1 MINMF
6 ERLINDDAWTRPRD
20 VSVFKRLL
28 GSVPVQILDVG
39 ARGGLQR
46 RWRPFADV
54 LDAVGFEPDPDE
66 FKRLSATGNNGRR
79 FLPYALGGA
88 HQRLQFHVC
97 ESPGCSS
104 LYPPNEEFAGRFSD
118 TIRSMMS
125 LKSVAEFE
133 VVPLDE
139 VAVRER
145 LQPDCLKVD
154 VQGAELD
161 VLRGGTSVLK
171 NLKLIE
177 LEVEFNYQ
185 YKGQALF
192 SEIDLFLRKHGY
204 ALLGLRRSFWR
215 HRESVDRG
223 KTAGGGHLVHGD
235 VLYYNAAELEPTKPL
250 TTRDLAAWL
259 LLLGAYRQ
267 SDFVLHLLEAHPAS
281 RSLSDTD
288 NRLIQRT
295 LIVQPT
301 AARRLVRAL
310 LAPIVKDVGH
320 VGMRQWIDSLRTTP
334 AEDWHDPDF
343 F

>member
-1 MINMF
+1 MF
-6 ERLINDDAWTRPRD
+6 QLLINDGAWTRPRD

-28 GSVPVQILDVG
+28 GDQPVQILDVG
-39 ARGGLQR
+39 ARGGLQA

-66 FKRLSATGNNGRR
+66 FKRLSATGNRGRR

-88 HQRLQFHVC
+88 HQRLRFHVC

-125 LKSVAEFE
+125 LKGVAEFE

-139 VAVRER
+139 VAAREHLR
-145 LQPDCLKVD
+145 PDCLKVD

-161 VLRGGTSVLK
+161 VLRGGASVLQ

-192 SEIDLFLRKHGY
+192 SEIDLYLRQHGF
-204 ALLGLRRSFWR
+204 ALLGLRRSYWR

-223 KTAGGGHLVHGD
+223 KSAGGGHLVHGD
-235 VLYYNAAELEPTKPL
+235 VLYYNAAGLEAAKPL
-250 TTRDLAAWL
+250 SARDLAAWL

-267 SDFVLHLLEAHPAS
+267 SDFVLHVLETHPTS
-281 RSLSDTD
+281 RTLSEAD
-288 NRLIQRT
+288 RRRIQET

-301 AARRLVRAL
+301 TAQRVLRTL
-310 LAPIVKDVGH
+310 LAPILNDVGH
-320 VGMRQWIDSLRTTP
+320 VGMRQWVDSLRRTP

>member
-1 MINMF
+1 
-6 ERLINDDAWTRPRD
+6 
-20 VSVFKRLL
+20 
-28 GSVPVQILDVG
+28 
-39 ARGGLQR
+39 
-46 RWRPFADV
+46 
-54 LDAVGFEPDPDE
+54 
-66 FKRLSATGNNGRR
+66 
-79 FLPYALGGA
+79 
-88 HQRLQFHVC
+88 
-97 ESPGCSS
+97 
-104 LYPPNEEFAGRFSD
+104 
-118 TIRSMMS
+118 
-125 LKSVAEFE
+125 
-133 VVPLDE
+133 
-139 VAVRER
+139 
-145 LQPDCLKVD
+145 VD

-310 LAPIVKDVGH
+310 LAPIVNDVGH
-320 VGMRQWIDSLRTTP
+320 VGCGNGSIPYGRHRPRTGMIPTFSDVTHVHACLHPEGRRRHEMSVRDFSLRFYWKAQSVMVPGLQYAQTLYEHVLWQVTTGRGAWLELGCGHQVLP
-334 AEDWHDPDF
+334 HGEACRKSTW
-343 F
+343 

>member
-1 MINMF
+1 MF
-6 ERLINDDAWTRPRD
+6 KRLIRGDDAWTRPRD

-28 GSVPVQILDVG
+28 GDAPVQILDVG
-39 ARGGLQR
+39 ARGGLHQR
-46 RWRPFADV
+46 WTPFADV

-66 FKRLSATGNNGRR
+66 FRRLSSAPPSGGRRR

-88 HQRLQFHVC
+88 HERLNFHVC
-97 ESPGCSS
+97 TSPGCSS
-104 LYPPNEEFAGRFSD
+104 LYPPNDEFVARFSD
-118 TIRSMMS
+118 DIRKRMS
-125 LKSVAEFE
+125 LKSIEQFD

-139 VAVRER
+139 VSVREKLR
-145 LQPDCLKVD
+145 PDCLKVD

-161 VLRGGTSVLK
+161 VLRGGTTVLK

-223 KTAGGGHLVHGD
+223 KSAGGGHLVHGD
-235 VLYYNAAELEPTKPL
+235 VLYYNAAGLDAVKPL
-250 TTRDLAAWL
+250 TMRDLTAWL

-267 SDFVLHLLEAHPAS
+267 IDFVMHQLETHPAS
-281 RSLSDTD
+281 RGLSDVD
-288 NRLIQRT
+288 RRLIQQA
-295 LIVQPT
+295 LIVPPT
-301 AARRLVRAL
+301 TTRRLLRTL
-310 LAPIVKDVGH
+310 LAPIVNDVGQ
-320 VGMRQWIDSLRTTP
+320 VEMRQWVDSLRTTP

>member
-1 MINMF
+1 MF
-6 ERLINDDAWTRPRD
+6 QRLVNDEAWTRLRD
-20 VSVFKRLL
+20 VSVFKPLL
-28 GSVPVQILDVG
+28 GNQPVQILDVG
-39 ARGGLQR
+39 ARGGLQP

-66 FKRLSATGNNGRR
+66 FKRLSATANGGRRR

-88 HQRLQFHVC
+88 HQRLPFHVC

-104 LYPPNEEFAGRFSD
+104 LYPPNEEFAGKFSD
-118 TIRSMMS
+118 AIRSMMS
-125 LKSVAEFE
+125 LKSVAEFD

-139 VAVRER
+139 VAAREKLR
-145 LQPDCLKVD
+145 PDCLKVD

-171 NLKLIE
+171 DLKLIE
-177 LEVEFNYQ
+177 LEVEFNHQ

-192 SEIDLFLRKHGY
+192 SDIDLFLRKHGY
-204 ALLGLRRSFWR
+204 SLLGLRRSFWR

-223 KTAGGGHLVHGD
+223 KSAGGGHLVHGD
-235 VLYYNAAELEPTKPL
+235 VLYYNAAQLEPAQPL
-250 TTRDLAAWL
+250 TIRDLVAWL

-267 SDFVLHLLEAHPAS
+267 SDFVLHLLETHSTS
-281 RSLSDTD
+281 RKLSTD
-288 NRLIQRT
+288 DRRIIQET

-301 AARRLVRAL
+301 TAQRLLRTL
-310 LAPIVKDVGH
+310 LAPIVNGVGH
-320 VGMRQWIDSLRTTP
+320 VGMRQWVDSLRTTP
-334 AEDWHDPDF
+334 ADDWHDPDF

>member
-1 MINMF
+1 MF
-6 ERLINDDAWTRPRD
+6 QRLFHDDAWTRPRD

-28 GSVPVQILDVG
+28 GDAPVQILDVG
-39 ARGGLQR
+39 ARGGLQA

-54 LDAVGFEPDPDE
+54 LDAVGFEPDPEE
-66 FKRLSATGNNGRR
+66 FKRLSSATGTSGRRR
-79 FLPYALGGA
+79 FLPYALGSA
-88 HQRLQFHVC
+88 HQRLRFHVC

-104 LYPPNEEFAGRFSD
+104 LYPPNEKFAGRFSD
-118 TIRSMMS
+118 AIRSMMA
-125 LKSVAEFE
+125 LKNVAEFD

-139 VAVRER
+139 VAAREMLR
-145 LQPDCLKVD
+145 PDCVKVD

-161 VLRGGTSVLK
+161 VLRGGASILQNV
-171 NLKLIE
+171 KLIE

-185 YKGQALF
+185 YTGQALF
-192 SEIDLFLRKHGY
+192 SEIDLFLRQHGH

-223 KTAGGGHLVHGD
+223 KSAGGGHLVHGD
-235 VLYYNAAELEPTKPL
+235 VLYYNAAQLETETL
-250 TTRDLAAWL
+250 TSRNLAAWL

-267 SDFVLHLLEAHPAS
+267 SDFVLHLLESHPAS
-281 RSLSDTD
+281 RTLSDGD
-288 NRLIQRT
+288 RRSIQDA

-301 AARRLVRAL
+301 AARRLLRTL
-310 LAPIVKDVGH
+310 LAPIVNDVGH
-320 VGMRQWIDSLRTTP
+320 VAMRQWVDSLRTTP